1 MFKSLRWLIKFRKNF
16 QNLKKHYQIIIYATK
31 KDFAYYQKKQ
41 SLSDYQI
48 EEVLFYIA
56 RMQDY
61 HQKISSMSLLQAGI
75 TKNRDFQTY
84 IGLFK
89 KNMFKCNEILMIG
102 ARYELLRFQQ
112 DIDFLINDKS
122 HDLFKHL
129 SPDIQTAFINIYKLT
144 HNTIKSIDENNL
156 RNFAQYKYK
165 LDIFL
170 EKLNKRLSPQKYN
183 TLFDEINKLQQK
195 S

>member
-31 KDFAYYQKKQ
+31 KDFAYYQQKQ
-41 SLSDYQI
+41 SLSDYQM

-61 HQKISSMSLLQAGI
+61 HQKISSMSLFQAGI
-75 TKNRDFQTY
+75 TKNGDFQTY

-102 ARYELLRFQQ
+102 ARHELLRFQQ

-144 HNTIKSIDENNL
+144 YNTIKSIDENNL
-156 RNFAQYKYK
+156 RNFAQSKYK

-183 TLFDEINKLQQK
+183 TLFNEINKLQQK

>member
-31 KDFAYYQKKQ
+31 KDFAYYQQKQ
-41 SLSDYQI
+41 SLSDYQM

-84 IGLFK
+84 IGLLK

-102 ARYELLRFQQ
+102 ARHELLRFQQ

-144 HNTIKSIDENNL
+144 HTTITSIDENNL

-183 TLFDEINKLQQK
+183 TLFNEINRLQQK

>member
-31 KDFAYYQKKQ
+31 KDFAYYQQKQ
-41 SLSDYQI
+41 SLSDYQM

-102 ARYELLRFQQ
+102 ARHEL
-112 DIDFLINDKS
+112 
-122 HDLFKHL
+122 
-129 SPDIQTAFINIYKLT
+129 FIN
-144 HNTIKSIDENNL
+144 
-156 RNFAQYKYK
+156 
-165 LDIFL
+165 
-170 EKLNKRLSPQKYN
+170 
-183 TLFDEINKLQQK
+183 
-195 S
+195 

>member
-31 KDFAYYQKKQ
+31 KDFAYYQQKQ
-41 SLSDYQI
+41 SLSDYQM

-89 KNMFKCNEILMIG
+89 KIC
-102 ARYELLRFQQ
+102 
-112 DIDFLINDKS
+112 
-122 HDLFKHL
+122 
-129 SPDIQTAFINIYKLT
+129 
-144 HNTIKSIDENNL
+144 
-156 RNFAQYKYK
+156 
-165 LDIFL
+165 
-170 EKLNKRLSPQKYN
+170 LNAMK
-183 TLFDEINKLQQK
+183 F
-195 S
+195 